1 MSKIYTAL
9 GTMSGT
15 SLDGIDLSII
25 RTDGED
31 HLSLSRND
39 YLEFSN
45 NLKQKIRTIKSKITS
60 TAECKKV
67 INSNEYKDL
76 SKEITILHQEGLIK
90 AAGRSGSTRGDGP
103 IDIIGFHGITL
114 WHKPT
119 DRYTHQIGDTKLLKN
134 TIVKNKNLKN
144 SQIIFNFRENDILNG
159 GQGAPLTPIYHKA
172 LMKHLKIV
180 DPRLIVNIGGITNVT
195 YLNRGNIFST
205 DVGPGNCLI
214 DQWIKKNFDK
224 DFDEGGKVSL
234 EGKINKNLADNF
246 LNKLQEKNK
255 NKNVSYDTSD
265 FNILEFNR
273 LKPKDGAATL
283 SFITAKAIL
292 NFAKDLELKRIIISG
307 GGRFNQAILNNLIK
321 DRFII
326 SLIDDVKSS
335 QGDDPVLNLNGN
347 FIESQAFAYLAVRS
361 YLKLPISFPETTGVQ
376 KSCLGGELL
385 KI

>member
-9 GTMSGT
+9 GAMSGT

-60 TAECKKV
+60 TTECKKV

-76 SKEITILHQEGLIK
+76 SKEITMFHQEGMIK
-90 AAGRSGSTRGDGP
+90 AASYGGGNP

-134 TIVKNKNLKN
+134 TIAKNKNLKN

-307 GGRFNQAILNNLIK
+307 GGRFNQAILNNLKK

>member
-1 MSKIYTAL
+1 MTKIYTAL

-15 SLDGIDLSII
+15 SLDGIDFSII
-25 RTDGED
+25 HTDGEEY
-31 HLSLSRND
+31 LSLSDNS

-45 NLKQKIRTIKSKITS
+45 NLKQKIRSIKSKITS

-67 INSNEYKDL
+67 INSKEYKDL
-76 SKEITILHQEGLIK
+76 SKEITMFHQEGMIK
-90 AAGRSGSTRGDGP
+90 AASYGGGNP

-134 TIVKNKNLKN
+134 TIAKNKNLKN

-246 LNKLQEKNK
+246 LSKLQEKTK

-265 FNILEFNR
+265 FNILEFNK

-283 SFITAKAIL
+283 SYITAQVIL
-292 NFAKDLELKRIIISG
+292 NFAKDLELKRIIICG
-307 GGRFNQAILNNLIK
+307 GGRFNQAILNNLK
-321 DRFII
+321 KGAFKI
-326 SLIDDVKSS
+326 SLIDHVTSS
-335 QGDDPVLNLNGN
+335 QNDDHILELNGD

-361 YLKLPISFPETTGVQ
+361 YLKLPISFPETSGVKKPCTGGIII
-376 KSCLGGELL
+376 KD
-385 KI
+385 

>member
-1 MSKIYTAL
+1 MSKIYTAI

-60 TAECKKV
+60 TAECKKI
-67 INSNEYKDL
+67 INSNEYKEL
-76 SKEITILHQEGLIK
+76 SKEITMLHQEGLIK
-90 AAGRSGSTRGDGP
+90 AAGYGGGDP

-114 WHKPT
+114 WHKPA
-119 DRYTHQIGDTKLLKN
+119 DRYTHQIGDAKLLKN
-134 TIVKNKNLKN
+134 VIAKYKNLKN
-144 SQIIFNFRENDILNG
+144 SKIIFNFRENDILNG

-205 DVGPGNCLI
+205 DIGPGNCLI

-224 DFDEGGKVSL
+224 EFDKDGKVSL

-246 LNKLQEKNK
+246 LNKLQEKTK

-265 FNILEFNR
+265 FNILEFNK

-283 SFITAKAIL
+283 SYITAQLIL
-292 NFAKDLELKRIIISG
+292 NFAKDLELKRIIICG
-307 GGRFNQAILNNLIK
+307 GGRYNQAILNNLKRGAFKI
-321 DRFII
+321 F
-326 SLIDDVKSS
+326 LIDQVTSS
-335 QGDDPVLNLNGN
+335 QNDDKILELNGN

-361 YLKLPISFPETTGVQ
+361 YLGLPISFPSTTGV
-376 KSCLGGELL
+376 KNPCLGGDIY
-385 KI
+385 KN

>member
-1 MSKIYTAL
+1 MKKIYTAL

-31 HLSLSRND
+31 HLSLSRNN

-60 TAECKKV
+60 TTECKKV

-76 SKEITILHQEGLIK
+76 SKEITMLHQEGLIK
-90 AAGRSGSTRGDGP
+90 ATGYGGGDS

-114 WHKPT
+114 WHKPVDT
-119 DRYTHQIGDTKLLKN
+119 YTHQIGDAKLLKN
-134 TIVKNKNLKN
+134 AIAKYKNLKN
-144 SQIIFNFRENDILNG
+144 SEIIYNFRENDILNG

-205 DVGPGNCLI
+205 DIGPGNCLI
-214 DQWIKKNFDK
+214 DKWIKKNFDK
-224 DFDEGGKVSL
+224 EFDEDGKVSL

-246 LNKLQEKNK
+246 LNKLQEKTK

-265 FNILEFNR
+265 FNILEFNK

-283 SFITAKAIL
+283 SYITAQLIL
-292 NFAKDLELKRIIISG
+292 NFAKDLELKRIIICG
-307 GGRFNQAILNNLIK
+307 GGRYNQAILNNLKRGAFKI
-321 DRFII
+321 F
-326 SLIDDVKSS
+326 LIDQVTSS
-335 QGDDPVLNLNGN
+335 QNDDKILELNGN

-361 YLKLPISFPETTGVQ
+361 YLGLPISFPSTTGV
-376 KSCLGGELL
+376 KNPCLGGDIY
-385 KI
+385 KN